1 MKTFKLF
8 WVFSLLSVALLSVS
22 CQKTEETVIKID
34 LTVTGE
40 GTFDFT
46 SGEGSETFDVTSN
59 VPWEIKVTSEGD
71 WLSVDPMSGDGGKA
85 SETVTISVEAN
96 NTGDPRE
103 GSIVITPLD
112 GDKPEANIKT
122 LTVKQTSSCNL
133 TVDPEELEFETE
145 GDETGK
151 TFTVTS
157 NVAWKVTVPE
167 DAKWLTVT
175 TENND
180 GTGEG
185 TGKEETVTVAATPN
199 DTGVAR
205 QCKITIT
212 PTEGENPEESTK
224 TVTIKQKGDIDLEVD
239 VETLV
244 LASTQGD
251 KKTFTVTSNVPWEV
265 AEPEEDWLTVSPMS
279 GDGAEPVTVTVTAAG
294 ENATGK
300 VRTYNLTVTPTVGAQ
315 PELSAAEVE
324 VSQNSSVSLVL
335 DPADK
340 LEEFGSSEGE
350 KTFTVTANVPWS
362 ISEAGLPEWVTVK
375 PMNGA
380 GTGEAEQVTVSVA
393 QNTTGEQL
401 TGTITVV
408 ADGEQA
414 GAEDVEKTIAVSQK
428 AGVKLDVDFG
438 EGETLTFS
446 SKGDEQTF
454 TVTSNAAW
462 TVTKPDWVTLS
473 PEKGDASDS
482 PVTVTATVEANE
494 TGAALTG
501 EIVVTAS
508 GEELGDDDAVVTIP
522 VSQNSSV
529 SLVLSTETLE
539 FTHEETPLTFTVTS
553 NAPWTVTFENTDGA
567 AVIRTVSPETGE
579 ASEQPTTVTVTPWAN
594 TTDAERNATITV
606 TASLEGEEPVVKT
619 IQVTQT
625 PPSDTPLYFNNFD
638 KTAVSSDT
646 ELSGTDAWHN
656 EDPDVIGNY
665 SYSGVLV
672 SADSPSSGS
681 GANNIFFDQVSYFQ
695 TPAITVNTAS
705 APNFVFTF
713 SVYAETFDKDAFGVY
728 ISTDGSRWSKVNYET
743 EGTSGWLNASAK
755 FRIAGSPTTAMYLYF
770 TASEPGKYRIDDV
783 KLANT
788 TVILSNYINPA
799 EGTLFGET
807 KEVSVTQ
814 FLAEK
819 PNLMGKYSL
828 TGKVTAVNGDDVTI
842 SDDEGA
848 TTVVLKSL
856 DLNGL
861 AETLGEGDEVTVVG
875 YRNVAEDGTAC
886 MSDGVLEEYTKKQ
899 EGGGEEAATGDELLI
914 SEYVCTE
921 NGECYIEIYNPTD
934 HTITMSASNY
944 SIAFYDSEN
953 PYNSATTCFLPD
965 KYDIPSHKVI
975 VFCSSNATWDGEKV
989 VLSSLKFDG
998 NDNIELQGQWGRP
1011 LDRLGQKGVDFGVN
1025 KTLRRKLTIGNPNST
1040 WTTDEWEEIS
1050 PATLDG
1056 LGKR

>member
-46 SGEGSETFDVTSN
+46 SEEGSETFDVTSN
-59 VPWEIKVTSEGD
+59 VPWEIQVTSEGM

-85 SETVTISVEAN
+85 PQAVTISVKAN
-96 NTGDPRE
+96 DTGDPRE

-122 LTVKQTSSCNL
+122 LTVKQT
-133 TVDPEELEFETE
+133 
-145 GDETGK
+145 
-151 TFTVTS
+151 
-157 NVAWKVTVPE
+157 
-167 DAKWLTVT
+167 
-175 TENND
+175 
-180 GTGEG
+180 
-185 TGKEETVTVAATPN
+185 
-199 DTGVAR
+199 
-205 QCKITIT
+205 
-212 PTEGENPEESTK
+212 
-224 TVTIKQKGDIDLEVD
+224 
-239 VETLV
+239 
-244 LASTQGD
+244 
-251 KKTFTVTSNVPWEV
+251 
-265 AEPEEDWLTVSPMS
+265 
-279 GDGAEPVTVTVTAAG
+279 
-294 ENATGK
+294 
-300 VRTYNLTVTPTVGAQ
+300 
-315 PELSAAEVE
+315 
-324 VSQNSSVSLVL
+324 SSVSLVL

-362 ISEAGLPEWVTVK
+362 VSEDGLPEWVTVK
-375 PMNGA
+375 PMSGA

-393 QNTTGEQL
+393 QNTTGKQL

-414 GAEDVEKTIAVSQK
+414 GAEDVVKTIAVSQ
-428 AGVKLDVDFG
+428 
-438 EGETLTFS
+438 
-446 SKGDEQTF
+446 
-454 TVTSNAAW
+454 NA
-462 TVTKPDWVTLS
+462 
-473 PEKGDASDS
+473 
-482 PVTVTATVEANE
+482 
-494 TGAALTG
+494 
-501 EIVVTAS
+501 
-508 GEELGDDDAVVTIP
+508 
-522 VSQNSSV
+522 SV

-567 AVIRTVSPETGE
+567 EVIRTVSPETGE

-625 PPSDTPLYFNNFD
+625 PTSDTPLYFNNFD

-646 ELSGTDAWHN
+646 ELSDNDAWNN

-681 GANNIFFDQVSYFQ
+681 GDNNIFFDQVSYFQ

-705 APNFVFTF
+705 AQNFVLTF
-713 SVYAETFDKDAFGVY
+713 SIYADTFDKNAFEVY
-728 ISTDGSRWSKVNYET
+728 LSGDGNNWLKVDYEVD
-743 EGTSGWLNASAK
+743 GASGWMNASAS
-755 FRIAGSPTTAMYLYF
+755 FRVLGTPTNSMYLYF
-770 TASEPGKYRIDDV
+770 ATSEPGKYRLDDL

-788 TVILSNYINPA
+788 AAQQQNVIRFPGEIQ
-799 EGTLFGET
+799 FGGT
-807 KEVSVTQ
+807 KEVSVEQ

-856 DLNGL
+856 DLNGK
-861 AETLGEGDEVTVVG
+861 ADVLGEGDEVTVVG
-875 YRNVAEDGTAC
+875 YRNIDEDGTAC
-886 MSDGVLEEYTKKQ
+886 MSDGVLTEYFKKS
-899 EGGGEEAATGDELLI
+899 EGGEEAATGDDLII
-914 SEYVCTE
+914 SEVVVGSDPGQIYV
-921 NGECYIEIYNPTD
+921 EIYNPTSSA
-934 HTITMSASNY
+934 INMSSGGYMLGVYIDGGRWSHPMLSGTVQPGDVFILASSDAN
-944 SIAFYDSEN
+944 IGPN
-953 PYNSATTCFLPD
+953 PDQTDYNIRS
-965 KYDIPSHKVI
+965 
-975 VFCSSNATWDGEKV
+975 
-989 VLSSLKFDG
+989 LSSIYVTLEGKWGSQTIDTAGSEG
-998 NDNIELQGQWGRP
+998 NYITA
-1011 LDRLGQKGVDFGVN
+1011 
-1025 KTLRRKLTIGNPNST
+1025 KTLRRKMDVGDGN
-1040 WTTDEWEEIS
+1040 TTYTPSEWDEY
-1050 PATLDG
+1050 PANTVDG
-1056 LGKR
+1056 LGRR

>member
-46 SGEGSETFDVTSN
+46 SEKGSKTFDVTSN

-85 SETVTISVEAN
+85 SETVTISVKAN
-96 NTGDPRE
+96 DTGDPRE

-133 TVDPEELEFETE
+133 TVDPEELKFETA

-157 NVAWKVTVPE
+157 NVAWEVTVPE
-167 DAKWLTVT
+167 DANWVTVT

-185 TGKEETVTVAATPN
+185 TGKPETVTVTATPN

-205 QCKITIT
+205 QCTITIT

-239 VETLV
+239 EETLV
-244 LASTQGD
+244 LASTEGD

-300 VRTYNLTVTPTVGAQ
+300 VRTYTLTVTPTVGEQ
-315 PELSAAEVE
+315 PESSAVEVE

-340 LEEFGSSEGE
+340 LEEFGSSAGE

-362 ISEAGLPEWVTVK
+362 VSEAGLPEWVTVDPK
-375 PMNGA
+375 SGT

-414 GAEDVEKTIAVSQK
+414 GAEDVTKSLNVSQK

-462 TVTKPDWVTLS
+462 TVTKPEWVTLS
-473 PEKGDASDS
+473 PDSGDASDS

-522 VSQNSSV
+522 VSQNASV

-553 NAPWTVTFENTDGA
+553 NAPWTVAFENTDGA
-567 AVIRTVSPETGE
+567 EVIRTVSPETGE
-579 ASEQPTTVTVTPWAN
+579 ASEQPTTVTVTPWEN
-594 TTDAERNATITV
+594 RTDAERNATITV

-619 IQVTQT
+619 IAVTQQPT
-625 PPSDTPLYFNNFD
+625 QSDVQVYFNDFD

-646 ELSGTDAWHN
+646 ELSGTDAWNN

-681 GANNIFFDQVSYFQ
+681 GDNNIFFNQVSYFQ
-695 TPAITVNTAS
+695 TPAIIVNTS
-705 APNFVFTF
+705 SEQNFVLTF
-713 SVYAETFDKDAFGVY
+713 SIYADTFDKNAFEVY
-728 ISTDGSRWSKVNYET
+728 LSGDGNNWLKVDYDVD
-743 EGTSGWLNASAK
+743 GASGWMNASAS
-755 FRIAGSPTTAMYLYF
+755 FRILGTPTTSMYLYF
-770 TASEPGKYRIDDV
+770 ATSEPGKYRLDDL

-788 TVILSNYINPA
+788 AAQQQNIIRFPG
-799 EGTLFGET
+799 EIQFGGT
-807 KEVSVTQ
+807 KEVSVQQ

-856 DLNGL
+856 DLNGK
-861 AETLGEGDEVTVVG
+861 ADVLGEGDEVTVVG
-875 YRNVAEDGTAC
+875 YRNIDEDGTAC
-886 MSDGVLEEYTKKQ
+886 MSDGVLTEYFKKS
-899 EGGGEEAATGDELLI
+899 EGGEEAATGDDLII
-914 SEYVCTE
+914 SEVVVGSDPGQIYV
-921 NGECYIEIYNPTD
+921 EIYNPTSSA
-934 HTITMSASNY
+934 INMSSGGYMLGVYIDGGRWSHPMLSGTVQPGDVFILASSDAN
-944 SIAFYDSEN
+944 IGPN
-953 PYNSATTCFLPD
+953 PDQTDYNIRS
-965 KYDIPSHKVI
+965 
-975 VFCSSNATWDGEKV
+975 
-989 VLSSLKFDG
+989 LSSIYVTLEGKWGSQTIDTAGSEG
-998 NDNIELQGQWGRP
+998 NYITA
-1011 LDRLGQKGVDFGVN
+1011 
-1025 KTLRRKLTIGNPNST
+1025 KTLRRKMDVGDGN
-1040 WTTDEWEEIS
+1040 TTYTPSEWDEY
-1050 PATLDG
+1050 PANTVDG
-1056 LGKR
+1056 LGRR

>member
-46 SGEGSETFDVTSN
+46 SEEGSETFVVTSN
-59 VPWEIKVTSEGD
+59 VPWEIQVTSEGN

-85 SETVTISVEAN
+85 AETVTISVKAN
-96 NTGDPRE
+96 DTGDPRE

-133 TVDPEELEFETE
+133 TVEPEELEFETE

-157 NVAWKVTVPE
+157 NVAWEVTVPE
-167 DAKWLTVT
+167 DANWVTVT

-185 TGKEETVTVAATPN
+185 TGKAETVTVTATPN
-199 DTGVAR
+199 DTGVPR
-205 QCKITIT
+205 ECVITIT

-224 TVTIKQKGDIDLEVD
+224 TVTIRQKGDIDLEVD
-239 VETLV
+239 EETLV
-244 LASTQGD
+244 LASTEGD

-279 GDGAEPVTVTVTAAG
+279 GDGAEPATVTVTAAE

-300 VRTYNLTVTPTVGAQ
+300 VRTYTLTVTPTVGEQ
-315 PELSAAEVE
+315 PELSAVEVE

-362 ISEAGLPEWVTVK
+362 ISEDGLPEWVTVK
-375 PMNGA
+375 PMSGA

-393 QNTTGEQL
+393 QNTTGKQL

-473 PEKGDASDS
+473 AEDGEASDK
-482 PVTVTATVEANE
+482 PVSVTATVEANE

-522 VSQNSSV
+522 VSQNASV

-567 AVIRTVSPETGE
+567 EVIRTVSPETGE
-579 ASEQPTTVTVTPWAN
+579 ASEQPTTVTVTPWVN

-625 PPSDTPLYFNNFD
+625 PLSDTPLYFNNFD

-646 ELSGTDAWHN
+646 ELSDTDAWHN

-807 KEVSVTQ
+807 KEVSVAQ
-814 FLAEK
+814 FLVEK

-828 TGKVTAVNGDDVTI
+828 TGKVTAVNGEDVTI
-842 SDDEGA
+842 SDDGT

-899 EGGGEEAATGDELLI
+899 EGGGDLTGTDLII
-914 SEYVCTE
+914 SEYVIKD
-921 NGECYIEIYNPTD
+921 GKVYIELYNPTPA
-934 HTITMSASNY
+934 TISSMYYYTIKFYDTNMYGSFSTGLTFYNAPSEIGSGQTVVYTSDMSAGY
-944 SIAFYDSEN
+944 AAFSAYQFG
-953 PYNSATTCFLPD
+953 ATTF
-965 KYDIPSHKVI
+965 
-975 VFCSSNATWDGEKV
+975 NGTER
-989 VLSSLKFDG
+989 
-998 NDNIELQGQWGRP
+998 IEL
-1011 LDRLGQKGVDFGVN
+1011 VN
-1025 KTLRRKLTIGNPNST
+1025 KSDVIDVVGSASEKPGNNDITLRRKADIVNPNPT
-1040 WTTDEWEEIS
+1040 WTPDEWEEIT
-1050 PATLDG
+1050 PADLSG
-1056 LGKR
+1056 LGTR

>member
-59 VPWEIKVTSEGD
+59 VPWEIQVTSEGN

-85 SETVTISVEAN
+85 PETVTISVKAN
-96 NTGDPRE
+96 DTGDPRE

-133 TVDPEELEFETE
+133 TVEPDELQFETA
-145 GDETGK
+145 GDETGE

-167 DAKWLTVT
+167 DAEWVTVT

-185 TGKEETVTVAATPN
+185 TGKPETVTVTATPN

-205 QCKITIT
+205 QCTITIT
-212 PTEGENPEESTK
+212 PTEGENPVESTK

-279 GDGAEPVTVTVTAAG
+279 GDGAEPATVTVTAAG

-300 VRTYNLTVTPTVGAQ
+300 VRTYTLTVTPTVGEQ
-315 PELSAAEVE
+315 PELSAVEVE

-362 ISEAGLPEWVTVK
+362 ISEDGLPEWVTVK
-375 PMNGA
+375 PMSGA

-393 QNTTGEQL
+393 QNTTGKQL

-414 GAEDVEKTIAVSQK
+414 GAEDVTKSLNVSQK

-462 TVTKPDWVTLS
+462 TVTKPEWVTLS
-473 PEKGDASDS
+473 PESGDASDS

-508 GEELGDDDAVVTIP
+508 REELGDDDAVVTIP
-522 VSQNSSV
+522 VSQNASV

-539 FTHEETPLTFTVTS
+539 FTHETTPLTFTVTS

-567 AVIRTVSPETGE
+567 EVIRTVSPETGE

-606 TASLEGEEPVVKT
+606 TASLEGEDQVVKT

-625 PPSDTPLYFNNFD
+625 PPSDTQLYFNNFD

-646 ELSGTDAWHN
+646 ELSGTDAWKN
-656 EDPDVIGNY
+656 EDPAVNGNY

-681 GANNIFFDQVSYFQ
+681 RANNIFFDQVSYFQ
-695 TPAITVNTAS
+695 TPAITVNTSS
-705 APNFVFTF
+705 AQNFVLTF
-713 SVYAETFDKDAFGVY
+713 SIYADTFDKNAFEVY
-728 ISTDGSRWSKVNYET
+728 LSGDENNWLKVDYEVD
-743 EGTSGWLNASAK
+743 GTSGWMNASAS
-755 FRIAGSPTTAMYLYF
+755 FRVLGTPTISMYLYF
-770 TASEPGKYRIDDV
+770 ATSEPGKYRLDDL

-788 TVILSNYINPA
+788 AAQQQNVIRFPGEIQ
-799 EGTLFGET
+799 FGGT
-807 KEVSVTQ
+807 KEVSVKQ

-842 SDDEGA
+842 SDDEGT

-886 MSDGVLEEYTKKQ
+886 MSDGVLKEYTKKQ
-899 EGGGEEAATGDELLI
+899 EGGGDLTGTDLII
-914 SEYVCTE
+914 SEYVIKD
-921 NGECYIEIYNPTD
+921 GKVYIELYNPTPA
-934 HTITMSASNY
+934 TISSMYYYTIKFYDTNMYGSFSTGLTFYNAPSEIGSGQTVVYTSDMSAGY
-944 SIAFYDSEN
+944 AAFSSYQFG
-953 PYNSATTCFLPD
+953 ATTF
-965 KYDIPSHKVI
+965 
-975 VFCSSNATWDGEKV
+975 NGTER
-989 VLSSLKFDG
+989 
-998 NDNIELQGQWGRP
+998 IEL
-1011 LDRLGQKGVDFGVN
+1011 VN
-1025 KTLRRKLTIGNPNST
+1025 KSDVIDVVGSASEKPGNNDITLRRKADIVNPNPT
-1040 WTTDEWEEIS
+1040 WTPDEWEEIT
-1050 PATLDG
+1050 PADLSG
-1056 LGKR
+1056 LGTR

>member
-46 SGEGSETFDVTSN
+46 SEKGSETFDVTSN

-71 WLSVDPMSGDGGKA
+71 WLSVAPMSGDGGKA
-85 SETVTISVEAN
+85 PQAVTISVKAN
-96 NTGDPRE
+96 DTGDPRE
-103 GSIVITPLD
+103 GSIVITPLE

-122 LTVKQTSSCNL
+122 LTVKQT
-133 TVDPEELEFETE
+133 
-145 GDETGK
+145 
-151 TFTVTS
+151 
-157 NVAWKVTVPE
+157 
-167 DAKWLTVT
+167 
-175 TENND
+175 
-180 GTGEG
+180 
-185 TGKEETVTVAATPN
+185 
-199 DTGVAR
+199 
-205 QCKITIT
+205 
-212 PTEGENPEESTK
+212 
-224 TVTIKQKGDIDLEVD
+224 
-239 VETLV
+239 
-244 LASTQGD
+244 
-251 KKTFTVTSNVPWEV
+251 
-265 AEPEEDWLTVSPMS
+265 
-279 GDGAEPVTVTVTAAG
+279 
-294 ENATGK
+294 
-300 VRTYNLTVTPTVGAQ
+300 
-315 PELSAAEVE
+315 
-324 VSQNSSVSLVL
+324 SSVSLVL

-362 ISEAGLPEWVTVK
+362 VSEDGLPEWVTVK
-375 PMNGA
+375 PMSGA

-393 QNTTGEQL
+393 QNTTGKQL

-414 GAEDVEKTIAVSQK
+414 GAKDVVKTIAVSQK
-428 AGVKLDVDFG
+428 A
-438 EGETLTFS
+438 
-446 SKGDEQTF
+446 
-454 TVTSNAAW
+454 
-462 TVTKPDWVTLS
+462 
-473 PEKGDASDS
+473 
-482 PVTVTATVEANE
+482 
-494 TGAALTG
+494 
-501 EIVVTAS
+501 
-508 GEELGDDDAVVTIP
+508 
-522 VSQNSSV
+522 SV

-567 AVIRTVSPETGE
+567 EVIRTVSPETGE

-594 TTDAERNATITV
+594 RTDAERNATITV
-606 TASLEGEEPVVKT
+606 TASLEGEDQVVKT

-646 ELSGTDAWHN
+646 ELSGTEAWKN

-728 ISTDGSRWSKVNYET
+728 LSTDGSRWSKVNYET

-755 FRIAGSPTTAMYLYF
+755 FRIAGSPTTTMYLYF

-788 TVILSNYINPA
+788 TVTQSNYINPA

-807 KEVSVTQ
+807 KEVSVAQ
-814 FLAEK
+814 FLAET

-842 SDDEGA
+842 SDDEGT

-899 EGGGEEAATGDELLI
+899 EGGGDLTGTDLII
-914 SEYVCTE
+914 SEYVHSGS
-921 NGECYIEIYNPTD
+921 NVYIEIYNPTASAID
-934 HTITMSASNY
+934 LMYYKVRLYDPDFWGQKLDITIPTNGTGVPSKIEPGQALVYSTSRSEYIYLNNYNIGALTLNGNEYIEFINKSSTIDVVGSSSESTGANKSLRRKAS
-944 SIAFYDSEN
+944 
-953 PYNSATTCFLPD
+953 
-965 KYDIPSHKVI
+965 I
-975 VFCSSNATWDGEKV
+975 VDPNATWTP
-989 VLSSLKFDG
+989 S
-998 NDNIELQGQWGRP
+998 
-1011 LDRLGQKGVDFGVN
+1011 
-1025 KTLRRKLTIGNPNST
+1025 
-1040 WTTDEWEEIS
+1040 EWEEIT
-1050 PATLDG
+1050 PADLSG
-1056 LGKR
+1056 LGTR

>member
-1 MKTFKLF
+1 MEKHIQRKYSIINIINQFSSIMKTFKLF

-85 SETVTISVEAN
+85 PETVTISVKAN
-96 NTGDPRE
+96 DTGDPRE

-133 TVDPEELEFETE
+133 TVEPDELQFETA
-145 GDETGK
+145 GDETGE

-167 DAKWLTVT
+167 DVEWVTVT

-185 TGKEETVTVAATPN
+185 TGKPETVTVTATPN

-205 QCKITIT
+205 QCTITIT
-212 PTEGENPEESTK
+212 PTEGENPVESTK
-224 TVTIKQKGDIDLEVD
+224 TVT
-239 VETLV
+239 
-244 LASTQGD
+244 
-251 KKTFTVTSNVPWEV
+251 
-265 AEPEEDWLTVSPMS
+265 
-279 GDGAEPVTVTVTAAG
+279 
-294 ENATGK
+294 
-300 VRTYNLTVTPTVGAQ
+300 
-315 PELSAAEVE
+315 
-324 VSQNSSVSLVL
+324 VSQN
-335 DPADK
+335 A
-340 LEEFGSSEGE
+340 
-350 KTFTVTANVPWS
+350 
-362 ISEAGLPEWVTVK
+362 
-375 PMNGA
+375 
-380 GTGEAEQVTVSVA
+380 
-393 QNTTGEQL
+393 
-401 TGTITVV
+401 
-408 ADGEQA
+408 
-414 GAEDVEKTIAVSQK
+414 
-428 AGVKLDVDFG
+428 
-438 EGETLTFS
+438 
-446 SKGDEQTF
+446 
-454 TVTSNAAW
+454 
-462 TVTKPDWVTLS
+462 
-473 PEKGDASDS
+473 
-482 PVTVTATVEANE
+482 
-494 TGAALTG
+494 
-501 EIVVTAS
+501 
-508 GEELGDDDAVVTIP
+508 
-522 VSQNSSV
+522 SV

-567 AVIRTVSPETGE
+567 EVIRTVSPETGE

-625 PPSDTPLYFNNFD
+625 PTSDTPLYFNNFD
-638 KTAVSSDT
+638 KTTVTSDT

-681 GANNIFFDQVSYFQ
+681 GSNNIFFDQVSYFQ
-695 TPAITVNTAS
+695 TPAITVNTSS
-705 APNFVFTF
+705 AQNFVLTF
-713 SVYAETFDKDAFGVY
+713 SIYADTFDKNAFEVY
-728 ISTDGSRWSKVNYET
+728 LSGDENNWLKVDYEVD
-743 EGTSGWLNASAK
+743 GTSGWMNASAS
-755 FRIAGSPTTAMYLYF
+755 FRVLGTPTISMYLYF
-770 TASEPGKYRIDDV
+770 ATSEPGKYRLDDL

-788 TVILSNYINPA
+788 AAQQQNVIRFPGEIQ
-799 EGTLFGET
+799 FGGT
-807 KEVSVTQ
+807 KEVSVKQ

-842 SDDEGA
+842 SDDEGT

-886 MSDGVLEEYTKKQ
+886 MSDGVLKEYTKKQ
-899 EGGGEEAATGDELLI
+899 EGGGDLTGTDLII
-914 SEYVCTE
+914 SEYVIKD
-921 NGECYIEIYNPTD
+921 GKVYIELYNPTPA
-934 HTITMSASNY
+934 TISSMYYYTIKFYDTNIYGSFSTGLTFYNAPSEIGSGQTVVYTSDMSAGY
-944 SIAFYDSEN
+944 AAFSAYQFG
-953 PYNSATTCFLPD
+953 ATTF
-965 KYDIPSHKVI
+965 
-975 VFCSSNATWDGEKV
+975 NGTER
-989 VLSSLKFDG
+989 
-998 NDNIELQGQWGRP
+998 IEL
-1011 LDRLGQKGVDFGVN
+1011 VN
-1025 KTLRRKLTIGNPNST
+1025 KSDVIDVVGSASEKPGNNDITLRRKADIVNPNPT
-1040 WTTDEWEEIS
+1040 WTPDEWEEIT
-1050 PATLDG
+1050 PADLSG
-1056 LGKR
+1056 LGTR

>member
-46 SGEGSETFDVTSN
+46 SEEGSETFDVTSN
-59 VPWEIKVTSEGD
+59 VPWEIQVTSEGM

-85 SETVTISVEAN
+85 PQAVTISVKAN
-96 NTGDPRE
+96 DTGDPRE

-122 LTVKQTSSCNL
+122 LTVKQT
-133 TVDPEELEFETE
+133 
-145 GDETGK
+145 
-151 TFTVTS
+151 
-157 NVAWKVTVPE
+157 
-167 DAKWLTVT
+167 
-175 TENND
+175 
-180 GTGEG
+180 
-185 TGKEETVTVAATPN
+185 
-199 DTGVAR
+199 
-205 QCKITIT
+205 
-212 PTEGENPEESTK
+212 
-224 TVTIKQKGDIDLEVD
+224 
-239 VETLV
+239 
-244 LASTQGD
+244 
-251 KKTFTVTSNVPWEV
+251 
-265 AEPEEDWLTVSPMS
+265 
-279 GDGAEPVTVTVTAAG
+279 
-294 ENATGK
+294 
-300 VRTYNLTVTPTVGAQ
+300 
-315 PELSAAEVE
+315 
-324 VSQNSSVSLVL
+324 SSVSLVL

-362 ISEAGLPEWVTVK
+362 ISEDGLPEWVTVK
-375 PMNGA
+375 PMSGA

-393 QNTTGEQL
+393 QNTTGKQL

-414 GAEDVEKTIAVSQK
+414 GAEDVVKTIAVSQ
-428 AGVKLDVDFG
+428 
-438 EGETLTFS
+438 
-446 SKGDEQTF
+446 
-454 TVTSNAAW
+454 NA
-462 TVTKPDWVTLS
+462 
-473 PEKGDASDS
+473 
-482 PVTVTATVEANE
+482 
-494 TGAALTG
+494 
-501 EIVVTAS
+501 
-508 GEELGDDDAVVTIP
+508 
-522 VSQNSSV
+522 SV

-567 AVIRTVSPETGE
+567 EVIRTVSPETGE

-625 PPSDTPLYFNNFD
+625 PTSDTPLYFNNFD

-646 ELSGTDAWHN
+646 ELSDNDAWNN

-672 SADSPSSGS
+672 STDSPSSGS
-681 GANNIFFDQVSYFQ
+681 GTNNIFFDQVSYFQ

-705 APNFVFTF
+705 AQNFVLTF
-713 SVYAETFDKDAFGVY
+713 SIYADTFDKNAFEVY
-728 ISTDGSRWSKVNYET
+728 LSGDGNNWLKVDYEVD
-743 EGTSGWLNASAK
+743 GASGWMNASAS
-755 FRIAGSPTTAMYLYF
+755 FRVLGTPTNSMYLYF
-770 TASEPGKYRIDDV
+770 ATSEPGKYRLDDL

-788 TVILSNYINPA
+788 AAQQQNVIRFPGEIQ
-799 EGTLFGET
+799 FGGT
-807 KEVSVTQ
+807 KEVSVEQ

-842 SDDEGA
+842 SDDEGT

-875 YRNVAEDGTAC
+875 YRNVAEDGTTC
-886 MSDGVLEEYTKKQ
+886 MSDGVLEEYTKA
-899 EGGGEEAATGDELLI
+899 GSGEEAATGDELLI

-953 PYNSATTCFLPD
+953 PYNYATTCFLPD

-998 NDNIELQGQWGRP
+998 NDNIELQGQYGRL

>member
-59 VPWEIKVTSEGD
+59 VPWEIQVTSEGD

-96 NTGDPRE
+96 ETGDPRE

-122 LTVKQTSSCNL
+122 LTVKQT
-133 TVDPEELEFETE
+133 
-145 GDETGK
+145 
-151 TFTVTS
+151 
-157 NVAWKVTVPE
+157 
-167 DAKWLTVT
+167 
-175 TENND
+175 
-180 GTGEG
+180 
-185 TGKEETVTVAATPN
+185 
-199 DTGVAR
+199 
-205 QCKITIT
+205 
-212 PTEGENPEESTK
+212 
-224 TVTIKQKGDIDLEVD
+224 
-239 VETLV
+239 
-244 LASTQGD
+244 
-251 KKTFTVTSNVPWEV
+251 
-265 AEPEEDWLTVSPMS
+265 
-279 GDGAEPVTVTVTAAG
+279 
-294 ENATGK
+294 
-300 VRTYNLTVTPTVGAQ
+300 
-315 PELSAAEVE
+315 
-324 VSQNSSVSLVL
+324 SSVSLVL

-362 ISEAGLPEWVTVK
+362 VSEDGLPEWVTVK
-375 PMNGA
+375 PMSGA

-393 QNTTGEQL
+393 QNTTGKQL

-414 GAEDVEKTIAVSQK
+414 GAEDVVKTIAVSQK
-428 AGVKLDVDFG
+428 A
-438 EGETLTFS
+438 
-446 SKGDEQTF
+446 
-454 TVTSNAAW
+454 
-462 TVTKPDWVTLS
+462 
-473 PEKGDASDS
+473 
-482 PVTVTATVEANE
+482 
-494 TGAALTG
+494 
-501 EIVVTAS
+501 
-508 GEELGDDDAVVTIP
+508 
-522 VSQNSSV
+522 SV

-539 FTHEETPLTFTVTS
+539 FTHETTPLTFTVTS

-567 AVIRTVSPETGE
+567 DVIRTVSPETGE

-625 PPSDTPLYFNNFD
+625 PTSDTPLYFNNFD

-646 ELSGTDAWHN
+646 ELSGNDAWNN

-681 GANNIFFDQVSYFQ
+681 GVNNIFFDQVSYFQ

-705 APNFVFTF
+705 AQNFVLTF
-713 SVYAETFDKDAFGVY
+713 SIYADTFDKNAFEVY
-728 ISTDGSRWSKVNYET
+728 LSGDGNNWLKVDYEVD
-743 EGTSGWLNASAK
+743 GASGWMNASAS
-755 FRIAGSPTTAMYLYF
+755 FRVLGTPTNSMYLYF
-770 TASEPGKYRIDDV
+770 ATSEPGKYRLDDL

-788 TVILSNYINPA
+788 AAQQQNIIRFPG
-799 EGTLFGET
+799 EIQFGGT
-807 KEVSVTQ
+807 KEVSVEQ

-828 TGKVTAVNGDDVTI
+828 TGKVTAVNGEDVTI
-842 SDDEGA
+842 SDDGT

-953 PYNSATTCFLPD
+953 PYNYATTCFLPG

-998 NDNIELQGQWGRP
+998 NDNIELQGQYGRP

>member
-46 SGEGSETFDVTSN
+46 SEKGLETFDVTSN

-96 NTGDPRE
+96 ETSDPRE

-122 LTVKQTSSCNL
+122 LTVKQT
-133 TVDPEELEFETE
+133 
-145 GDETGK
+145 
-151 TFTVTS
+151 
-157 NVAWKVTVPE
+157 
-167 DAKWLTVT
+167 
-175 TENND
+175 
-180 GTGEG
+180 
-185 TGKEETVTVAATPN
+185 
-199 DTGVAR
+199 
-205 QCKITIT
+205 
-212 PTEGENPEESTK
+212 
-224 TVTIKQKGDIDLEVD
+224 
-239 VETLV
+239 
-244 LASTQGD
+244 
-251 KKTFTVTSNVPWEV
+251 
-265 AEPEEDWLTVSPMS
+265 
-279 GDGAEPVTVTVTAAG
+279 
-294 ENATGK
+294 
-300 VRTYNLTVTPTVGAQ
+300 
-315 PELSAAEVE
+315 
-324 VSQNSSVSLVL
+324 SSVSLVL

-362 ISEAGLPEWVTVK
+362 VSEDGLPEWVTVK
-375 PMNGA
+375 PMSGA

-393 QNTTGEQL
+393 QNTTGKQL

-414 GAEDVEKTIAVSQK
+414 GAEDVTKSLNVSQK
-428 AGVKLDVDFG
+428 A
-438 EGETLTFS
+438 
-446 SKGDEQTF
+446 
-454 TVTSNAAW
+454 
-462 TVTKPDWVTLS
+462 
-473 PEKGDASDS
+473 
-482 PVTVTATVEANE
+482 
-494 TGAALTG
+494 
-501 EIVVTAS
+501 
-508 GEELGDDDAVVTIP
+508 
-522 VSQNSSV
+522 SV

-567 AVIRTVSPETGE
+567 EVIRTVSPETGE

-625 PPSDTPLYFNNFD
+625 PTSDTPLYFNNFD

-646 ELSGTDAWHN
+646 ELSGTDAWKN
-656 EDPDVIGNY
+656 EDPAVNGNY

-681 GANNIFFDQVSYFQ
+681 GVNNIFFDQVSYFQ

-705 APNFVFTF
+705 AQNFVLTF
-713 SVYAETFDKDAFGVY
+713 SIYADTFDKNAFEVY
-728 ISTDGSRWSKVNYET
+728 LSGDGNNWLKVDYEVD
-743 EGTSGWLNASAK
+743 GASGWMNASAS
-755 FRIAGSPTTAMYLYF
+755 FRVLGTPTNSMYLYF
-770 TASEPGKYRIDDV
+770 ATSEPGKYRLDDL

-788 TVILSNYINPA
+788 AAQQQNVIRFPGEIQ
-799 EGTLFGET
+799 FGGT
-807 KEVSVTQ
+807 KEVSVEQ

-842 SDDEGA
+842 SDDDGS

-953 PYNSATTCFLPD
+953 PYNYATTCFLPG

-998 NDNIELQGQWGRP
+998 NDNIELQGQYGKP
-1011 LDRLGQKGVDFGVN
+1011 LDKLGQKGVDFGVN

>member
-46 SGEGSETFDVTSN
+46 SEKGSETFDVTSN
-59 VPWEIKVTSEGD
+59 VPWEIQVTSEGM

-85 SETVTISVEAN
+85 PQAVTISVKAN
-96 NTGDPRE
+96 DTGDPRE

-122 LTVKQTSSCNL
+122 LTVKQT
-133 TVDPEELEFETE
+133 
-145 GDETGK
+145 
-151 TFTVTS
+151 
-157 NVAWKVTVPE
+157 
-167 DAKWLTVT
+167 
-175 TENND
+175 
-180 GTGEG
+180 
-185 TGKEETVTVAATPN
+185 
-199 DTGVAR
+199 
-205 QCKITIT
+205 
-212 PTEGENPEESTK
+212 
-224 TVTIKQKGDIDLEVD
+224 
-239 VETLV
+239 
-244 LASTQGD
+244 
-251 KKTFTVTSNVPWEV
+251 
-265 AEPEEDWLTVSPMS
+265 
-279 GDGAEPVTVTVTAAG
+279 
-294 ENATGK
+294 
-300 VRTYNLTVTPTVGAQ
+300 
-315 PELSAAEVE
+315 
-324 VSQNSSVSLVL
+324 SSVSLVL

-362 ISEAGLPEWVTVK
+362 VSEDGLPEWVTVK
-375 PMNGA
+375 PMSGA

-393 QNTTGEQL
+393 QNTTGKQL

-414 GAEDVEKTIAVSQK
+414 GAEDVVKTIAVSQ
-428 AGVKLDVDFG
+428 
-438 EGETLTFS
+438 
-446 SKGDEQTF
+446 
-454 TVTSNAAW
+454 NA
-462 TVTKPDWVTLS
+462 
-473 PEKGDASDS
+473 
-482 PVTVTATVEANE
+482 
-494 TGAALTG
+494 
-501 EIVVTAS
+501 
-508 GEELGDDDAVVTIP
+508 
-522 VSQNSSV
+522 SV

-567 AVIRTVSPETGE
+567 EVIRTVSPETGE

-625 PPSDTPLYFNNFD
+625 PTSDTPLYFNNFD

-646 ELSGTDAWHN
+646 ELSDNDAWNN

-681 GANNIFFDQVSYFQ
+681 GDNNIFFDQVSYFQ

-705 APNFVFTF
+705 AQNFVLTF
-713 SVYAETFDKDAFGVY
+713 SIYADTFDKNAFEVY
-728 ISTDGSRWSKVNYET
+728 LSGDGNNWLKVDYEVD
-743 EGTSGWLNASAK
+743 GASGWMNASAS
-755 FRIAGSPTTAMYLYF
+755 FRVLGTPTNSMYLYF
-770 TASEPGKYRIDDV
+770 ATSEPGKYRLDDL

-788 TVILSNYINPA
+788 AAQQQNVIRFPGEIQ
-799 EGTLFGET
+799 FGGT
-807 KEVSVTQ
+807 KEVSVEQ

-886 MSDGVLEEYTKKQ
+886 MSDGVLEEYTKA
-899 EGGGEEAATGDELLI
+899 GSGEEAATGDELLI

-953 PYNSATTCFLPD
+953 PYNYATTCFLPD

-998 NDNIELQGQWGRP
+998 NDNIELQGQYGRL

>member
-46 SGEGSETFDVTSN
+46 SEKGSETFDVTSN

-85 SETVTISVEAN
+85 SETVTIYVKAN
-96 NTGDPRE
+96 DTGDPRE

-122 LTVKQTSSCNL
+122 LTVKQT
-133 TVDPEELEFETE
+133 
-145 GDETGK
+145 
-151 TFTVTS
+151 
-157 NVAWKVTVPE
+157 
-167 DAKWLTVT
+167 
-175 TENND
+175 
-180 GTGEG
+180 
-185 TGKEETVTVAATPN
+185 
-199 DTGVAR
+199 
-205 QCKITIT
+205 
-212 PTEGENPEESTK
+212 
-224 TVTIKQKGDIDLEVD
+224 
-239 VETLV
+239 
-244 LASTQGD
+244 
-251 KKTFTVTSNVPWEV
+251 
-265 AEPEEDWLTVSPMS
+265 
-279 GDGAEPVTVTVTAAG
+279 
-294 ENATGK
+294 
-300 VRTYNLTVTPTVGAQ
+300 
-315 PELSAAEVE
+315 
-324 VSQNSSVSLVL
+324 SSVSLVL

-362 ISEAGLPEWVTVK
+362 VSEDGLPEWVTVK
-375 PMNGA
+375 PMSGA

-393 QNTTGEQL
+393 QNTTGKQL

-414 GAEDVEKTIAVSQK
+414 GAEDVVKTIAVSQ
-428 AGVKLDVDFG
+428 
-438 EGETLTFS
+438 
-446 SKGDEQTF
+446 
-454 TVTSNAAW
+454 NA
-462 TVTKPDWVTLS
+462 
-473 PEKGDASDS
+473 
-482 PVTVTATVEANE
+482 
-494 TGAALTG
+494 
-501 EIVVTAS
+501 
-508 GEELGDDDAVVTIP
+508 
-522 VSQNSSV
+522 SV

-567 AVIRTVSPETGE
+567 EVIRTVSPETGE

-625 PPSDTPLYFNNFD
+625 PTSDTPLYFNNFD

-646 ELSGTDAWHN
+646 ELSDNDAWNN

-681 GANNIFFDQVSYFQ
+681 GDNNIFFDQVSYFQ

-705 APNFVFTF
+705 AQNFVLTF
-713 SVYAETFDKDAFGVY
+713 SIYADTFDKNAFEVY
-728 ISTDGSRWSKVNYET
+728 LSGDGNNWLKVDYEVD
-743 EGTSGWLNASAK
+743 GASGWMNASAS
-755 FRIAGSPTTAMYLYF
+755 FRVLGTPTNSMYLYF
-770 TASEPGKYRIDDV
+770 ATSEPGKYRLDDL

-788 TVILSNYINPA
+788 AAQQQNVIRFPGEIQ
-799 EGTLFGET
+799 FGGT
-807 KEVSVTQ
+807 KEVSVEQ

-886 MSDGVLEEYTKKQ
+886 MSDGVLEEYTKA
-899 EGGGEEAATGDELLI
+899 GSGEEAATGDELLI

-953 PYNSATTCFLPD
+953 PYNYATTCFLPD

-998 NDNIELQGQWGRP
+998 NDNIELQGQYGRL

>member
-46 SGEGSETFDVTSN
+46 SEEGSETFDVTSN
-59 VPWEIKVTSEGD
+59 VPWEIQVTSEGD

-85 SETVTISVEAN
+85 PQAVTISVEAN
-96 NTGDPRE
+96 DTGDPRE

-112 GDKPEANIKT
+112 GDKSEANIKT
-122 LTVKQTSSCNL
+122 LTVKQT
-133 TVDPEELEFETE
+133 
-145 GDETGK
+145 
-151 TFTVTS
+151 
-157 NVAWKVTVPE
+157 
-167 DAKWLTVT
+167 
-175 TENND
+175 
-180 GTGEG
+180 
-185 TGKEETVTVAATPN
+185 
-199 DTGVAR
+199 
-205 QCKITIT
+205 
-212 PTEGENPEESTK
+212 
-224 TVTIKQKGDIDLEVD
+224 
-239 VETLV
+239 
-244 LASTQGD
+244 
-251 KKTFTVTSNVPWEV
+251 
-265 AEPEEDWLTVSPMS
+265 
-279 GDGAEPVTVTVTAAG
+279 
-294 ENATGK
+294 
-300 VRTYNLTVTPTVGAQ
+300 
-315 PELSAAEVE
+315 
-324 VSQNSSVSLVL
+324 SSVSLVL

-362 ISEAGLPEWVTVK
+362 VSEDGLPEWVTVK
-375 PMNGA
+375 PMSGA

-393 QNTTGEQL
+393 QNTTGKQL

-414 GAEDVEKTIAVSQK
+414 GAEDVTKSLNVSQK
-428 AGVKLDVDFG
+428 A
-438 EGETLTFS
+438 
-446 SKGDEQTF
+446 
-454 TVTSNAAW
+454 
-462 TVTKPDWVTLS
+462 
-473 PEKGDASDS
+473 
-482 PVTVTATVEANE
+482 
-494 TGAALTG
+494 
-501 EIVVTAS
+501 
-508 GEELGDDDAVVTIP
+508 
-522 VSQNSSV
+522 SV

-553 NAPWTVTFENTDGA
+553 NAPWTVNYENTDGA
-567 AVIRTVSPETGE
+567 EVIRTVSPEAGE

-646 ELSGTDAWHN
+646 ELSGTDAWNN
-656 EDPDVIGNY
+656 EDPAVSGNY
-665 SYSGVLV
+665 DYSGVLV

-705 APNFVFTF
+705 AQNFVLTF
-713 SVYAETFDKDAFGVY
+713 SIYADTFDKNAFEVY
-728 ISTDGSRWSKVNYET
+728 LSGDGNNWLKVDYEVD
-743 EGTSGWLNASAK
+743 GASGWMNASAS
-755 FRIAGSPTTAMYLYF
+755 FRVLGTPTNSMYLYF
-770 TASEPGKYRIDDV
+770 ATSEPGKYRLDDL

-788 TVILSNYINPA
+788 AAQQQNVIRFPGEIQ
-799 EGTLFGET
+799 FGGT
-807 KEVSVTQ
+807 KEVSITQ

-886 MSDGVLEEYTKKQ
+886 MSDGVLTEYFKKS
-899 EGGGEEAATGDELLI
+899 EGGEEAATGDDLII
-914 SEYVCTE
+914 SEVVVGSDPGQIYV
-921 NGECYIEIYNPTD
+921 EIYNPTSSA
-934 HTITMSASNY
+934 INMSSGGY
-944 SIAFYDSEN
+944 MLGVYIDGGRW
-953 PYNSATTCFLPD
+953 
-965 KYDIPSHKVI
+965 SHPMLSGTVQPGD
-975 VFCSSNATWDGEKV
+975 VFILASSNANIGPNPDQTDSNIQS
-989 VLSSLKFDG
+989 LSSIYVTLEGKWGSQTIDTAGSEG
-998 NDNIELQGQWGRP
+998 NYITA
-1011 LDRLGQKGVDFGVN
+1011 
-1025 KTLRRKLTIGNPNST
+1025 KTLRRKMDVGDGN
-1040 WTTDEWEEIS
+1040 TTYTPSEWDEY
-1050 PATLDG
+1050 PANTVDG
-1056 LGKR
+1056 LGRR

>member
-46 SGEGSETFDVTSN
+46 SEKGSETFDVTSN

-85 SETVTISVEAN
+85 SETVTIYVKAN
-96 NTGDPRE
+96 DTGDPRE

-122 LTVKQTSSCNL
+122 LTVKQT
-133 TVDPEELEFETE
+133 
-145 GDETGK
+145 
-151 TFTVTS
+151 
-157 NVAWKVTVPE
+157 
-167 DAKWLTVT
+167 
-175 TENND
+175 
-180 GTGEG
+180 
-185 TGKEETVTVAATPN
+185 
-199 DTGVAR
+199 
-205 QCKITIT
+205 
-212 PTEGENPEESTK
+212 
-224 TVTIKQKGDIDLEVD
+224 
-239 VETLV
+239 
-244 LASTQGD
+244 
-251 KKTFTVTSNVPWEV
+251 
-265 AEPEEDWLTVSPMS
+265 
-279 GDGAEPVTVTVTAAG
+279 
-294 ENATGK
+294 
-300 VRTYNLTVTPTVGAQ
+300 
-315 PELSAAEVE
+315 
-324 VSQNSSVSLVL
+324 SSVSLVL

-362 ISEAGLPEWVTVK
+362 VSEDGLPEWVTVK
-375 PMNGA
+375 PMSGA

-393 QNTTGEQL
+393 QNTTGKQL

-414 GAEDVEKTIAVSQK
+414 GAEDVVKTIAVSQK
-428 AGVKLDVDFG
+428 A
-438 EGETLTFS
+438 
-446 SKGDEQTF
+446 
-454 TVTSNAAW
+454 
-462 TVTKPDWVTLS
+462 
-473 PEKGDASDS
+473 
-482 PVTVTATVEANE
+482 
-494 TGAALTG
+494 
-501 EIVVTAS
+501 
-508 GEELGDDDAVVTIP
+508 
-522 VSQNSSV
+522 SV

-553 NAPWTVTFENTDGA
+553 NAPWTVNYENTDGA
-567 AVIRTVSPETGE
+567 EVIRTVSPEAGE

-646 ELSGTDAWHN
+646 ELSGTEAWKN
-656 EDPDVIGNY
+656 EDPAVNGNY
-665 SYSGVLV
+665 DYSGVLV

-705 APNFVFTF
+705 AQNFVLTF
-713 SVYAETFDKDAFGVY
+713 SIYADTFDKNAFEVY
-728 ISTDGSRWSKVNYET
+728 LSGDGNNWLKVDYEVD
-743 EGTSGWLNASAK
+743 GASGWMNASAS
-755 FRIAGSPTTAMYLYF
+755 FRVLGTPTNSMYLYF
-770 TASEPGKYRIDDV
+770 ATSEPGKYRLDDL

-788 TVILSNYINPA
+788 AAQQQNVIRFPGEIQ
-799 EGTLFGET
+799 FGGT
-807 KEVSVTQ
+807 KEVSVEQ

-886 MSDGVLEEYTKKQ
+886 MSDGVLEEYTKA
-899 EGGGEEAATGDELLI
+899 GSGEEAATGDELLI

-953 PYNSATTCFLPD
+953 PYNYATTCYLPG

-998 NDNIELQGQWGRP
+998 NDNIELQRQYRP

>member
-85 SETVTISVEAN
+85 SETVTISVKAN
-96 NTGDPRE
+96 DTGDPRE

-122 LTVKQTSSCNL
+122 LTVKQT
-133 TVDPEELEFETE
+133 
-145 GDETGK
+145 
-151 TFTVTS
+151 
-157 NVAWKVTVPE
+157 
-167 DAKWLTVT
+167 
-175 TENND
+175 
-180 GTGEG
+180 
-185 TGKEETVTVAATPN
+185 
-199 DTGVAR
+199 
-205 QCKITIT
+205 
-212 PTEGENPEESTK
+212 
-224 TVTIKQKGDIDLEVD
+224 
-239 VETLV
+239 
-244 LASTQGD
+244 
-251 KKTFTVTSNVPWEV
+251 
-265 AEPEEDWLTVSPMS
+265 
-279 GDGAEPVTVTVTAAG
+279 
-294 ENATGK
+294 
-300 VRTYNLTVTPTVGAQ
+300 
-315 PELSAAEVE
+315 
-324 VSQNSSVSLVL
+324 SSVSLVL

-362 ISEAGLPEWVTVK
+362 VSEDGLPEWVTVK
-375 PMNGA
+375 PMSGA

-393 QNTTGEQL
+393 QNTTGKQL

-414 GAEDVEKTIAVSQK
+414 GAEDVVKTIAVSQ
-428 AGVKLDVDFG
+428 
-438 EGETLTFS
+438 
-446 SKGDEQTF
+446 
-454 TVTSNAAW
+454 NA
-462 TVTKPDWVTLS
+462 
-473 PEKGDASDS
+473 
-482 PVTVTATVEANE
+482 
-494 TGAALTG
+494 
-501 EIVVTAS
+501 
-508 GEELGDDDAVVTIP
+508 
-522 VSQNSSV
+522 SV

-567 AVIRTVSPETGE
+567 EVIRTVSPETGE

-606 TASLEGEEPVVKT
+606 TASLEGEDQVVKT

-625 PPSDTPLYFNNFD
+625 PPSDTQLYFNNFD

-646 ELSGTDAWHN
+646 ELSGTDAWKN
-656 EDPDVIGNY
+656 EDPAVNGNY

-681 GANNIFFDQVSYFQ
+681 RANNIFFDQVSYFQ

-728 ISTDGSRWSKVNYET
+728 LSTDGSRWSKVNYET

-755 FRIAGSPTTAMYLYF
+755 FRIAGSPTTTMYLYF

-788 TVILSNYINPA
+788 TVTQSNYINPA

-807 KEVSVTQ
+807 KEVSVEQ

-886 MSDGVLEEYTKKQ
+886 MSDGVLEEYTKA
-899 EGGGEEAATGDELLI
+899 GSGEEAATGDELLI

-953 PYNSATTCFLPD
+953 PYNYATTCFLPD

-998 NDNIELQGQWGRP
+998 NDNIELQGQYGRP

>member
-46 SGEGSETFDVTSN
+46 SEKGSETFDVTSN

-85 SETVTISVEAN
+85 SETVTIYVKAN
-96 NTGDPRE
+96 DTGDPRE

-122 LTVKQTSSCNL
+122 LTVKQT
-133 TVDPEELEFETE
+133 
-145 GDETGK
+145 
-151 TFTVTS
+151 
-157 NVAWKVTVPE
+157 
-167 DAKWLTVT
+167 
-175 TENND
+175 
-180 GTGEG
+180 
-185 TGKEETVTVAATPN
+185 
-199 DTGVAR
+199 
-205 QCKITIT
+205 
-212 PTEGENPEESTK
+212 
-224 TVTIKQKGDIDLEVD
+224 
-239 VETLV
+239 
-244 LASTQGD
+244 
-251 KKTFTVTSNVPWEV
+251 
-265 AEPEEDWLTVSPMS
+265 
-279 GDGAEPVTVTVTAAG
+279 
-294 ENATGK
+294 
-300 VRTYNLTVTPTVGAQ
+300 
-315 PELSAAEVE
+315 
-324 VSQNSSVSLVL
+324 SSVSLVL

-362 ISEAGLPEWVTVK
+362 VSEDGLPEWVTVK
-375 PMNGA
+375 PMSGA

-393 QNTTGEQL
+393 QNTTGKQL

-414 GAEDVEKTIAVSQK
+414 GAEDVVKTIAVSQK
-428 AGVKLDVDFG
+428 A
-438 EGETLTFS
+438 
-446 SKGDEQTF
+446 
-454 TVTSNAAW
+454 
-462 TVTKPDWVTLS
+462 
-473 PEKGDASDS
+473 
-482 PVTVTATVEANE
+482 
-494 TGAALTG
+494 
-501 EIVVTAS
+501 
-508 GEELGDDDAVVTIP
+508 
-522 VSQNSSV
+522 SV

-553 NAPWTVTFENTDGA
+553 NAPWTVNYENTDGA
-567 AVIRTVSPETGE
+567 EVIRTVSPEAGE

-646 ELSGTDAWHN
+646 ELSGTEAWKN
-656 EDPDVIGNY
+656 EDPAVNGNY
-665 SYSGVLV
+665 DYSGVLV

-705 APNFVFTF
+705 AQNFVLTF
-713 SVYAETFDKDAFGVY
+713 SIYADTFDKNAFEVY
-728 ISTDGSRWSKVNYET
+728 LSGDGNNWLKVDYEVD
-743 EGTSGWLNASAK
+743 GASGWMNASAS
-755 FRIAGSPTTAMYLYF
+755 FRVLGTPTNSMYLYF
-770 TASEPGKYRIDDV
+770 ATSEPGKYRLDDL

-788 TVILSNYINPA
+788 AAQQQNVIRFPGEIQ
-799 EGTLFGET
+799 FGGT
-807 KEVSVTQ
+807 KEVSVEQ

-886 MSDGVLEEYTKKQ
+886 MSDGVLEEYTKA
-899 EGGGEEAATGDELLI
+899 GSGEEAATGDELLI

-953 PYNSATTCFLPD
+953 PYNYATTCYLPG

-998 NDNIELQGQWGRP
+998 NDNIELQGQYGRL

>member
-46 SGEGSETFDVTSN
+46 SEEGSETFNVTSN

-85 SETVTISVEAN
+85 SETVTISVKAN
-96 NTGDPRE
+96 DTGDPRE

-133 TVDPEELEFETE
+133 TVDPEELVFETD

-167 DAKWLTVT
+167 DAEWVTVT

-185 TGKEETVTVAATPN
+185 TGKAETVTVTATPN
-199 DTGVAR
+199 DTGVPR
-205 QCKITIT
+205 ECDITIT

-224 TVTIKQKGDIDLEVD
+224 TVTIKQK
-239 VETLV
+239 
-244 LASTQGD
+244 A
-251 KKTFTVTSNVPWEV
+251 
-265 AEPEEDWLTVSPMS
+265 
-279 GDGAEPVTVTVTAAG
+279 
-294 ENATGK
+294 
-300 VRTYNLTVTPTVGAQ
+300 
-315 PELSAAEVE
+315 
-324 VSQNSSVSLVL
+324 
-335 DPADK
+335 
-340 LEEFGSSEGE
+340 
-350 KTFTVTANVPWS
+350 
-362 ISEAGLPEWVTVK
+362 
-375 PMNGA
+375 
-380 GTGEAEQVTVSVA
+380 
-393 QNTTGEQL
+393 
-401 TGTITVV
+401 
-408 ADGEQA
+408 
-414 GAEDVEKTIAVSQK
+414 
-428 AGVKLDVDFG
+428 
-438 EGETLTFS
+438 
-446 SKGDEQTF
+446 
-454 TVTSNAAW
+454 
-462 TVTKPDWVTLS
+462 
-473 PEKGDASDS
+473 
-482 PVTVTATVEANE
+482 
-494 TGAALTG
+494 
-501 EIVVTAS
+501 
-508 GEELGDDDAVVTIP
+508 
-522 VSQNSSV
+522 SV

-553 NAPWTVTFENTDGA
+553 NAPWTVTFENTDDA
-567 AVIRTVSPETGE
+567 EVIRTVSPETGE
-579 ASEQPTTVTVTPWAN
+579 ASEQPTTVTVTPWVN

-646 ELSGTDAWHN
+646 ELSGTGAWNN
-656 EDPDVIGNY
+656 EDPAVNGNY

-705 APNFVFTF
+705 AQNFVLTF
-713 SVYAETFDKDAFGVY
+713 SIYADTFDKNAFEVY
-728 ISTDGSRWSKVNYET
+728 LSGDENNWLKVDYEVD
-743 EGTSGWLNASAK
+743 GTSGWMNASAS
-755 FRIAGSPTTAMYLYF
+755 FRVLGTPTISMYLYF
-770 TASEPGKYRIDDV
+770 ATSEPGKYRLDDL

-788 TVILSNYINPA
+788 AAQQQNIIRFPG
-799 EGTLFGET
+799 EIQFGGT
-807 KEVSVTQ
+807 KEVSITQ

-856 DLNGL
+856 DLNGK
-861 AETLGEGDEVTVVG
+861 ADVLGEGDEVTVVG
-875 YRNVAEDGTAC
+875 YRNIDEDGTAC
-886 MSDGVLEEYTKKQ
+886 MSDGVLTEYFKKS
-899 EGGGEEAATGDELLI
+899 EGGEEAATGDDLII
-914 SEYVCTE
+914 SEVVVGSDPGQIYV
-921 NGECYIEIYNPTD
+921 EIYNPTSSA
-934 HTITMSASNY
+934 INMSSGGY
-944 SIAFYDSEN
+944 MLGVYIDGGRW
-953 PYNSATTCFLPD
+953 
-965 KYDIPSHKVI
+965 SHPMLSGTVQPGD
-975 VFCSSNATWDGEKV
+975 VFILASSNANIGPNPDQTDSNIQS
-989 VLSSLKFDG
+989 LSSIYVTLEVKWGSQTIDTAGSEG
-998 NDNIELQGQWGRP
+998 NYITA
-1011 LDRLGQKGVDFGVN
+1011 
-1025 KTLRRKLTIGNPNST
+1025 KTLRRKMDVGDGNITYTPSE
-1040 WTTDEWEEIS
+1040 WDEY
-1050 PATLDG
+1050 PANTVDG
-1056 LGKR
+1056 LGRR

>member
-59 VPWEIKVTSEGD
+59 VPWEIQVTSEGN

-85 SETVTISVEAN
+85 PETVTISVKAN
-96 NTGDPRE
+96 DTGDPRE

-122 LTVKQTSSCNL
+122 LTVKQT
-133 TVDPEELEFETE
+133 
-145 GDETGK
+145 
-151 TFTVTS
+151 
-157 NVAWKVTVPE
+157 
-167 DAKWLTVT
+167 
-175 TENND
+175 
-180 GTGEG
+180 
-185 TGKEETVTVAATPN
+185 
-199 DTGVAR
+199 
-205 QCKITIT
+205 
-212 PTEGENPEESTK
+212 
-224 TVTIKQKGDIDLEVD
+224 
-239 VETLV
+239 
-244 LASTQGD
+244 
-251 KKTFTVTSNVPWEV
+251 
-265 AEPEEDWLTVSPMS
+265 
-279 GDGAEPVTVTVTAAG
+279 
-294 ENATGK
+294 
-300 VRTYNLTVTPTVGAQ
+300 
-315 PELSAAEVE
+315 
-324 VSQNSSVSLVL
+324 SSVSLVL

-362 ISEAGLPEWVTVK
+362 ISEDGLPEWVTVK
-375 PMNGA
+375 PMSGA

-393 QNTTGEQL
+393 QNTTGKQL

-414 GAEDVEKTIAVSQK
+414 GAEDVTKSLNVSQK
-428 AGVKLDVDFG
+428 A
-438 EGETLTFS
+438 
-446 SKGDEQTF
+446 
-454 TVTSNAAW
+454 
-462 TVTKPDWVTLS
+462 
-473 PEKGDASDS
+473 
-482 PVTVTATVEANE
+482 
-494 TGAALTG
+494 
-501 EIVVTAS
+501 
-508 GEELGDDDAVVTIP
+508 
-522 VSQNSSV
+522 SV

-567 AVIRTVSPETGE
+567 EVIRTVSPETGE

-646 ELSGTDAWHN
+646 ELSDTDAWKN

-672 SADSPSSGS
+672 SADSPSSGN

-705 APNFVFTF
+705 AQNFVLTF
-713 SVYAETFDKDAFGVY
+713 SIYADTFDKNAFEVY
-728 ISTDGSRWSKVNYET
+728 LSGDGNNWLKVDYEVD
-743 EGTSGWLNASAK
+743 GASGWMNASAS
-755 FRIAGSPTTAMYLYF
+755 FRVLGTPTTSMYLYF
-770 TASEPGKYRIDDV
+770 ATSEPGKYRLDDL

-788 TVILSNYINPA
+788 AAQQQNIIRFPG
-799 EGTLFGET
+799 EIQFGGT
-807 KEVSVTQ
+807 KEVSITQ

-953 PYNSATTCFLPD
+953 PYNYATTCFLPD

-998 NDNIELQGQWGRP
+998 NDNIELQGQYGRP

>member
-8 WVFSLLSVALLSVS
+8 WVFSLLSVALISVS

-46 SGEGSETFDVTSN
+46 SEKGSETFDVTSN

-85 SETVTISVEAN
+85 PQAVTISVKAN
-96 NTGDPRE
+96 DTGDPRE

-122 LTVKQTSSCNL
+122 LTVKQT
-133 TVDPEELEFETE
+133 
-145 GDETGK
+145 
-151 TFTVTS
+151 
-157 NVAWKVTVPE
+157 
-167 DAKWLTVT
+167 
-175 TENND
+175 
-180 GTGEG
+180 
-185 TGKEETVTVAATPN
+185 
-199 DTGVAR
+199 
-205 QCKITIT
+205 
-212 PTEGENPEESTK
+212 
-224 TVTIKQKGDIDLEVD
+224 
-239 VETLV
+239 
-244 LASTQGD
+244 
-251 KKTFTVTSNVPWEV
+251 
-265 AEPEEDWLTVSPMS
+265 
-279 GDGAEPVTVTVTAAG
+279 
-294 ENATGK
+294 
-300 VRTYNLTVTPTVGAQ
+300 
-315 PELSAAEVE
+315 
-324 VSQNSSVSLVL
+324 SSVSLVL

-362 ISEAGLPEWVTVK
+362 VSEDGLPEWVTVK
-375 PMNGA
+375 PMSGA

-393 QNTTGEQL
+393 QNTTGKQL

-414 GAEDVEKTIAVSQK
+414 GAEDVTKSLNVSQK
-428 AGVKLDVDFG
+428 A
-438 EGETLTFS
+438 
-446 SKGDEQTF
+446 
-454 TVTSNAAW
+454 
-462 TVTKPDWVTLS
+462 
-473 PEKGDASDS
+473 
-482 PVTVTATVEANE
+482 
-494 TGAALTG
+494 
-501 EIVVTAS
+501 
-508 GEELGDDDAVVTIP
+508 
-522 VSQNSSV
+522 SV

-567 AVIRTVSPETGE
+567 EVIRTVSPETGE

-625 PPSDTPLYFNNFD
+625 PTSDTPLYFNNFD

-646 ELSGTDAWHN
+646 ELSGTDAWNN
-656 EDPDVIGNY
+656 EDPAVSGNY
-665 SYSGVLV
+665 NYSGVLV
-672 SADSPSSGS
+672 SADSPSSGN

-695 TPAITVNTAS
+695 TPAIIVNTSS
-705 APNFVFTF
+705 AQNFVLTF
-713 SVYAETFDKDAFGVY
+713 SIYADTFDKNAFEVY
-728 ISTDGSRWSKVNYET
+728 LSGDGNNWLKVDYEVD
-743 EGTSGWLNASAK
+743 GASGWMNASAS
-755 FRIAGSPTTAMYLYF
+755 FRVLGTPTNSMYLYF
-770 TASEPGKYRIDDV
+770 ATSEPGKYRLDDL

-788 TVILSNYINPA
+788 AAQQQNVIRFPGEIQ
-799 EGTLFGET
+799 FGGT
-807 KEVSVTQ
+807 KEVSVEQ

-856 DLNGL
+856 DLNGK
-861 AETLGEGDEVTVVG
+861 ADVLGEGDEVTVVG

-886 MSDGVLEEYTKKQ
+886 MSDGVLEEYTKA
-899 EGGGEEAATGDELLI
+899 GSGEEAATGDELLI

-953 PYNSATTCFLPD
+953 PYNYATTCFLPD

-998 NDNIELQGQWGRP
+998 NDNIELQGQYGRP

>member
-46 SGEGSETFDVTSN
+46 SEKGLETFDVTSN

-96 NTGDPRE
+96 ETSDPRE

-122 LTVKQTSSCNL
+122 LTVKQT
-133 TVDPEELEFETE
+133 
-145 GDETGK
+145 
-151 TFTVTS
+151 
-157 NVAWKVTVPE
+157 
-167 DAKWLTVT
+167 
-175 TENND
+175 
-180 GTGEG
+180 
-185 TGKEETVTVAATPN
+185 
-199 DTGVAR
+199 
-205 QCKITIT
+205 
-212 PTEGENPEESTK
+212 
-224 TVTIKQKGDIDLEVD
+224 
-239 VETLV
+239 
-244 LASTQGD
+244 
-251 KKTFTVTSNVPWEV
+251 
-265 AEPEEDWLTVSPMS
+265 
-279 GDGAEPVTVTVTAAG
+279 
-294 ENATGK
+294 
-300 VRTYNLTVTPTVGAQ
+300 
-315 PELSAAEVE
+315 
-324 VSQNSSVSLVL
+324 SSVSLVL

-362 ISEAGLPEWVTVK
+362 VSEDGLPEWVTVK
-375 PMNGA
+375 PMSGA

-393 QNTTGEQL
+393 QNTTGKQL

-414 GAEDVEKTIAVSQK
+414 GAEDVTKSLNVSQK
-428 AGVKLDVDFG
+428 A
-438 EGETLTFS
+438 
-446 SKGDEQTF
+446 
-454 TVTSNAAW
+454 
-462 TVTKPDWVTLS
+462 
-473 PEKGDASDS
+473 
-482 PVTVTATVEANE
+482 
-494 TGAALTG
+494 
-501 EIVVTAS
+501 
-508 GEELGDDDAVVTIP
+508 
-522 VSQNSSV
+522 SV

-567 AVIRTVSPETGE
+567 EVIRTVSPETGE

-625 PPSDTPLYFNNFD
+625 PTSDTPLYFNNFD

-646 ELSGTDAWHN
+646 ELSGTDAWKN
-656 EDPDVIGNY
+656 EDPAVNGNY

-681 GANNIFFDQVSYFQ
+681 GVNNIFFDQVSYFQ

-705 APNFVFTF
+705 AQNFVLTF
-713 SVYAETFDKDAFGVY
+713 SIYADTFDKNAFEVY
-728 ISTDGSRWSKVNYET
+728 LSGDGNNWLKVDYEVD
-743 EGTSGWLNASAK
+743 GASGWMNASAS
-755 FRIAGSPTTAMYLYF
+755 FRVLGTPTNSMYLYF
-770 TASEPGKYRIDDV
+770 ATSEPGKYRLDDL

-788 TVILSNYINPA
+788 AAQQQNVIRFPGEIQ
-799 EGTLFGET
+799 FGGT
-807 KEVSVTQ
+807 KEVSVEQ

-842 SDDEGA
+842 SDDDGS

-953 PYNSATTCFLPD
+953 PYNYATTCFLPD

-998 NDNIELQGQWGRP
+998 NDNIELQGQYGKP
-1011 LDRLGQKGVDFGVN
+1011 LDKLGQKGVDFGVN

>member
-46 SGEGSETFDVTSN
+46 SEKGSETFDVTSN

-85 SETVTISVEAN
+85 SETVTIYVKAN
-96 NTGDPRE
+96 DTGDPRE

-122 LTVKQTSSCNL
+122 LTVKQT
-133 TVDPEELEFETE
+133 
-145 GDETGK
+145 
-151 TFTVTS
+151 
-157 NVAWKVTVPE
+157 
-167 DAKWLTVT
+167 
-175 TENND
+175 
-180 GTGEG
+180 
-185 TGKEETVTVAATPN
+185 
-199 DTGVAR
+199 
-205 QCKITIT
+205 
-212 PTEGENPEESTK
+212 
-224 TVTIKQKGDIDLEVD
+224 
-239 VETLV
+239 
-244 LASTQGD
+244 
-251 KKTFTVTSNVPWEV
+251 
-265 AEPEEDWLTVSPMS
+265 
-279 GDGAEPVTVTVTAAG
+279 
-294 ENATGK
+294 
-300 VRTYNLTVTPTVGAQ
+300 
-315 PELSAAEVE
+315 
-324 VSQNSSVSLVL
+324 SSVSLVL

-362 ISEAGLPEWVTVK
+362 VSEDGLPEWVTVK
-375 PMNGA
+375 PMSGA

-393 QNTTGEQL
+393 QNTTGKQL

-414 GAEDVEKTIAVSQK
+414 GAEDVVKTIAVSQK
-428 AGVKLDVDFG
+428 A
-438 EGETLTFS
+438 
-446 SKGDEQTF
+446 
-454 TVTSNAAW
+454 
-462 TVTKPDWVTLS
+462 
-473 PEKGDASDS
+473 
-482 PVTVTATVEANE
+482 
-494 TGAALTG
+494 
-501 EIVVTAS
+501 
-508 GEELGDDDAVVTIP
+508 
-522 VSQNSSV
+522 SV

-567 AVIRTVSPETGE
+567 EVIRTVSPETGE

-625 PPSDTPLYFNNFD
+625 PTSDTPLYFNNFD

-646 ELSGTDAWHN
+646 ELSDNDAWNN

-681 GANNIFFDQVSYFQ
+681 GDNNIFFDQVSYFQ

-705 APNFVFTF
+705 AQNFVLTF
-713 SVYAETFDKDAFGVY
+713 SIYADTFDKNAFEVY
-728 ISTDGSRWSKVNYET
+728 LSGDGNNWLKVDYEVD
-743 EGTSGWLNASAK
+743 GASGWMNASAS
-755 FRIAGSPTTAMYLYF
+755 FRVLGTPTNSMYLYF
-770 TASEPGKYRIDDV
+770 ATSEPGKYRLDDL

-788 TVILSNYINPA
+788 AAQQQNVIRFPGEIQ
-799 EGTLFGET
+799 FGGT
-807 KEVSVTQ
+807 KEVSVEQ

-886 MSDGVLEEYTKKQ
+886 MSDGVLEEYTKA
-899 EGGGEEAATGDELLI
+899 GSGEEAATGDELLI

-953 PYNSATTCFLPD
+953 PYNYATTCFLPD

-998 NDNIELQGQWGRP
+998 NDNIELQGQYGRL

>member
-8 WVFSLLSVALLSVS
+8 WVFSLLSVALISVS

-46 SGEGSETFDVTSN
+46 SETGSETFDVTSN

-71 WLSVDPMSGDGGKA
+71 WLSADPMSGDGGKA
-85 SETVTISVEAN
+85 PQAVTISVKAN
-96 NTGDPRE
+96 DTGDPRE

-185 TGKEETVTVAATPN
+185 TGKEETVTVTATPN

-205 QCKITIT
+205 QCTITIT

-224 TVTIKQKGDIDLEVD
+224 TVTIKQK
-239 VETLV
+239 
-244 LASTQGD
+244 A
-251 KKTFTVTSNVPWEV
+251 
-265 AEPEEDWLTVSPMS
+265 
-279 GDGAEPVTVTVTAAG
+279 
-294 ENATGK
+294 
-300 VRTYNLTVTPTVGAQ
+300 
-315 PELSAAEVE
+315 
-324 VSQNSSVSLVL
+324 
-335 DPADK
+335 
-340 LEEFGSSEGE
+340 
-350 KTFTVTANVPWS
+350 
-362 ISEAGLPEWVTVK
+362 
-375 PMNGA
+375 
-380 GTGEAEQVTVSVA
+380 
-393 QNTTGEQL
+393 
-401 TGTITVV
+401 
-408 ADGEQA
+408 
-414 GAEDVEKTIAVSQK
+414 
-428 AGVKLDVDFG
+428 
-438 EGETLTFS
+438 
-446 SKGDEQTF
+446 
-454 TVTSNAAW
+454 
-462 TVTKPDWVTLS
+462 
-473 PEKGDASDS
+473 
-482 PVTVTATVEANE
+482 
-494 TGAALTG
+494 
-501 EIVVTAS
+501 
-508 GEELGDDDAVVTIP
+508 
-522 VSQNSSV
+522 SV

-567 AVIRTVSPETGE
+567 EVIRTVSPETGE

-625 PPSDTPLYFNNFD
+625 PTSDTPLYFNNFD
-638 KTAVSSDT
+638 KTEVSSDT
-646 ELSGTDAWHN
+646 ELSGTDAWNN
-656 EDPDVIGNY
+656 EDPAVSGNY
-665 SYSGVLV
+665 NYSGVLV

-695 TPAITVNTAS
+695 TPAIIVNTSS
-705 APNFVFTF
+705 AQNFVLTF
-713 SVYAETFDKDAFGVY
+713 SIYADTFDKNAFEVY
-728 ISTDGSRWSKVNYET
+728 LSGDGNNWLKVDYEVD
-743 EGTSGWLNASAK
+743 GASGWMNASAS
-755 FRIAGSPTTAMYLYF
+755 FRVLGTPTNSMYLYF
-770 TASEPGKYRIDDV
+770 ATSEPGKYRLDDL

-788 TVILSNYINPA
+788 AAQQQNVIRFPGEIQ
-799 EGTLFGET
+799 FGGT
-807 KEVSVTQ
+807 KEVSVEQ

-886 MSDGVLEEYTKKQ
+886 MSDGVLEEYTKA
-899 EGGGEEAATGDELLI
+899 GSGEEAATGDELLI

-953 PYNSATTCFLPD
+953 PYNYATTCFLPD

-998 NDNIELQGQWGRP
+998 NDNIELQGQYGRP

>member
-46 SGEGSETFDVTSN
+46 SEEGSETFDVTSN
-59 VPWEIKVTSEGD
+59 VPWEIQVTSEGN

-85 SETVTISVEAN
+85 PETVTISVKAN
-96 NTGDPRE
+96 DTGDPRE

-185 TGKEETVTVAATPN
+185 TGKEETVTVTATPN

-205 QCKITIT
+205 QCTITIT

-224 TVTIKQKGDIDLEVD
+224 TVTIKQK
-239 VETLV
+239 
-244 LASTQGD
+244 A
-251 KKTFTVTSNVPWEV
+251 
-265 AEPEEDWLTVSPMS
+265 
-279 GDGAEPVTVTVTAAG
+279 
-294 ENATGK
+294 
-300 VRTYNLTVTPTVGAQ
+300 
-315 PELSAAEVE
+315 
-324 VSQNSSVSLVL
+324 
-335 DPADK
+335 
-340 LEEFGSSEGE
+340 
-350 KTFTVTANVPWS
+350 
-362 ISEAGLPEWVTVK
+362 
-375 PMNGA
+375 
-380 GTGEAEQVTVSVA
+380 
-393 QNTTGEQL
+393 
-401 TGTITVV
+401 
-408 ADGEQA
+408 
-414 GAEDVEKTIAVSQK
+414 
-428 AGVKLDVDFG
+428 
-438 EGETLTFS
+438 
-446 SKGDEQTF
+446 
-454 TVTSNAAW
+454 
-462 TVTKPDWVTLS
+462 
-473 PEKGDASDS
+473 
-482 PVTVTATVEANE
+482 
-494 TGAALTG
+494 
-501 EIVVTAS
+501 
-508 GEELGDDDAVVTIP
+508 
-522 VSQNSSV
+522 SV

-567 AVIRTVSPETGE
+567 EVIRTVSPETGE

-625 PPSDTPLYFNNFD
+625 PTSDTPLYFNNFD
-638 KTAVSSDT
+638 KTTVSSDT
-646 ELSGTDAWHN
+646 ELSGTDAWKN
-656 EDPDVIGNY
+656 EDPAVNGNY

-695 TPAITVNTAS
+695 TPAITVNTSS
-705 APNFVFTF
+705 AQNFVLTF
-713 SVYAETFDKDAFGVY
+713 SIYADTFDKNAFEVY
-728 ISTDGSRWSKVNYET
+728 LSGDGNNWLKVDYEVD
-743 EGTSGWLNASAK
+743 GASGWMNASAS
-755 FRIAGSPTTAMYLYF
+755 FRVLGTPTNSMYLYF
-770 TASEPGKYRIDDV
+770 ATSEPGKYRLDDL

-788 TVILSNYINPA
+788 AAQQQNVIRFPGEIQ
-799 EGTLFGET
+799 FGGT
-807 KEVSVTQ
+807 KEVSVEQ

-886 MSDGVLEEYTKKQ
+886 MSDGVLEEYTKA
-899 EGGGEEAATGDELLI
+899 GSGEEAATGDELLI

-953 PYNSATTCFLPD
+953 PYNYATTCFLPD

-998 NDNIELQGQWGRP
+998 NDNIELQGQYGRP

>member
-1 MKTFKLF
+1 MKTFKLL
-8 WVFSLLSVALLSVS
+8 WVFSLLSVALISVS

-46 SGEGSETFDVTSN
+46 SEKGSETFDVTSN

-85 SETVTISVEAN
+85 PQAVTISVKAN
-96 NTGDPRE
+96 DTGDPRE

-167 DAKWLTVT
+167 EAKWLTVT

-185 TGKEETVTVAATPN
+185 TGKEETVTVTAIPN

-224 TVTIKQKGDIDLEVD
+224 TVTIKQK
-239 VETLV
+239 
-244 LASTQGD
+244 A
-251 KKTFTVTSNVPWEV
+251 
-265 AEPEEDWLTVSPMS
+265 
-279 GDGAEPVTVTVTAAG
+279 
-294 ENATGK
+294 
-300 VRTYNLTVTPTVGAQ
+300 
-315 PELSAAEVE
+315 
-324 VSQNSSVSLVL
+324 
-335 DPADK
+335 
-340 LEEFGSSEGE
+340 
-350 KTFTVTANVPWS
+350 
-362 ISEAGLPEWVTVK
+362 
-375 PMNGA
+375 
-380 GTGEAEQVTVSVA
+380 
-393 QNTTGEQL
+393 
-401 TGTITVV
+401 
-408 ADGEQA
+408 
-414 GAEDVEKTIAVSQK
+414 
-428 AGVKLDVDFG
+428 
-438 EGETLTFS
+438 
-446 SKGDEQTF
+446 
-454 TVTSNAAW
+454 
-462 TVTKPDWVTLS
+462 
-473 PEKGDASDS
+473 
-482 PVTVTATVEANE
+482 
-494 TGAALTG
+494 
-501 EIVVTAS
+501 
-508 GEELGDDDAVVTIP
+508 
-522 VSQNSSV
+522 SV

-567 AVIRTVSPETGE
+567 EVIRTVSPETGE

-625 PPSDTPLYFNNFD
+625 PTSDTPLYFNNFD

-646 ELSGTDAWHN
+646 ELSGNDAWHN

-695 TPAITVNTAS
+695 TPAIIVNTSS
-705 APNFVFTF
+705 AQNFVLTF
-713 SVYAETFDKDAFGVY
+713 SIYADTFDKNAFEVY
-728 ISTDGSRWSKVNYET
+728 LSGDGNNWLKVDYEVD
-743 EGTSGWLNASAK
+743 GASGWMNASAS
-755 FRIAGSPTTAMYLYF
+755 FRVLGTPTNSMYLYF
-770 TASEPGKYRIDDV
+770 ATSEPGKYRLDDL

-788 TVILSNYINPA
+788 AAQQQNVIRFPGEIQ
-799 EGTLFGET
+799 FGGT
-807 KEVSVTQ
+807 KEVSVEQ

-828 TGKVTAVNGDDVTI
+828 TGKVTAVNGEDVTI
-842 SDDEGA
+842 SDDGT

-886 MSDGVLEEYTKKQ
+886 MSDGVLEEYTKA
-899 EGGGEEAATGDELLI
+899 GSGEEAATGDELLI

-953 PYNSATTCFLPD
+953 PYNYATTCFLPD

-998 NDNIELQGQWGRP
+998 NDNIELQGQYGRP